1 MFVKKVSKSKTKLE
15 GKLEGV
21 RTIATRH
28 AACVGR
34 RGRAH
39 EFVCVE
45 GRRGHARV
53 RVSSVSRRGRGLR
66 WSEGGELQSGSTSA
80 GERSRGGAACGIGR
94 LVRES

>member
-1 MFVKKVSKSKTKLE
+1 MCVRQKGVQEQDE

-39 EFVCVE
+39 EFVCGREE
-45 GRRGHARV
+45 GACASARV
-53 RVSSVSRRGRGLR
+53 VSLEAR
-66 WSEGGELQSGSTSA
+66 EGSA
-80 GERSRGGAACGIGR
+80 VE
-94 LVRES
+94 

>member
-34 RGRAH
+34 GGRAH
-39 EFVCVE
+39 EFVCGGEE
-45 GRRGHARV
+45 GACASARV
-53 RVSSVSRRGRGLR
+53 VSLEAREGPWGR
-66 WSEGGELQSGSTSA
+66 EGSA
-80 GERSRGGAACGIGR
+80 VE
-94 LVRES
+94 

>member
-1 MFVKKVSKSKTKLE
+1 MCVRQKGVQEQDELE

-39 EFVCVE
+39 EFVCGGEE
-45 GRRGHARV
+45 GGCASARV
-53 RVSSVSRRGRGLR
+53 VSLEAR
-66 WSEGGELQSGSTSA
+66 EGSA
-80 GERSRGGAACGIGR
+80 VE
-94 LVRES
+94 